1 MPMYKTLSC
10 GAIGVRAATLHEAI
24 AAAKKS
30 GFAGV
35 EFSADEAADLIT
47 ARGVEYV
54 RDLFRSANVR
64 PAAFGLPVDWRSSED
79 SWRQSLIPLPRQAG
93 AAQAL
98 GCART
103 MTWILPGHN
112 ELPYEANR
120 QFHID
125 RFTPIARVLADH
137 GISLGLE
144 FIGPK
149 TLRDTLKH
157 PFIHTMSD
165 MLAMG
170 AEIGPNVGLLLDA
183 WHWYTSHGTVE
194 ELRALRPEQVAYVHV
209 NDAPVGIDIDS
220 QLDQVRCL
228 PGETGVI
235 DIGGFLRALDAIG
248 YDGPITA
255 EPFKKE
261 LAELPSDDARLETV
275 SASLDAIFRT
285 AGLIG

>member
-1 MPMYKTLSC
+1 MRMYKTLSC

-24 AAAKKS
+24 DAAHRA
-30 GFAGV
+30 GFSGV
-35 EFSADEAADLIT
+35 EFNADEAADLIT

-54 RDLFRSANVR
+54 RDLFQSAGVR
-64 PAAFGLPVDWRSSED
+64 PAAFGFPVDWRSSKD

-98 GCART
+98 GCTRS

-112 ELPYEANR
+112 EMSYEENL
-120 QFHID
+120 QFHIE
-125 RFTPIARVLADH
+125 RFTPAASVLADH

-149 TLRDTLKH
+149 TLRDTLKY
-157 PFIHTMSD
+157 PFIHTMRD
-165 MLAMG
+165 MLDMG
-170 AEIGPNVGLLLDA
+170 AQIGPNVGLLLDA
-183 WHWYTSHGTVE
+183 WHWYTSHGTIE
-194 ELRALRPEQVAYVHV
+194 ELRALRPEQVVYVHV
-209 NDAPVGIDIDS
+209 NDAPVGIEVDS

-235 DIGGFLRALDAIG
+235 DIGGFLRALDEIG
-248 YDGPITA
+248 YDGPITP

-261 LAELPSDDARLETV
+261 LAELPSDDARLNTI

-285 AGLIG
+285 AGLAE